1 MQRCGASREADTK
14 KTLNFSLFPIF
25 QCRFRLLY
33 HKKSGRNWEFSRMHK
48 WKDLESAEWYNIITH
63 CPFLNGS
70 VTGHQNYMFRS
81 LLHQAHCRRKW
92 PRSVAMLGHFLVSA
106 QLLPRAPLES
116 NYFERVPFLCNRMKR
131 KENLWKH
138 NGYCNPLCTSFMN
151 DFVDDRVFVKSHDE
165 SESSPCAHKNILGS
179 TTTQQVSRLHT
190 TLSSENVLRL
200 KDNLGPL
207 CFDKQFHG
215 SSTRF
220 LPRKPFTSDLAGE
233 CYSVVTPLQSPHR
246 ETSRSVKQGF
256 FENKIWV

>member
-1 MQRCGASREADTK
+1 
-14 KTLNFSLFPIF
+14 
-25 QCRFRLLY
+25 
-33 HKKSGRNWEFSRMHK
+33 
-48 WKDLESAEWYNIITH
+48 
-63 CPFLNGS
+63 
-70 VTGHQNYMFRS
+70 MFRS

-131 KENLWKH
+131 KENLWKR